1 MIRFAI
7 YFSFFSTILLS
18 QQGRYSDYN
27 AVDGP
32 GSKAFSK
39 IKQNNLLP
47 SRLFKYKDPS
57 ISGGKIS
64 DVTKR
69 WPLQNNVDA
78 TSAPFMGPLDMAE
91 DANGNLYIS
100 SPDLHV
106 IRKVDTNGKITTFA
120 GTGGQAWDGDG
131 DLATKALFNGPHGL
145 AFDASGNLY
154 VADRNNH
161 VVRKIDT
168 NGIITTVA
176 GKGGDSGFSGDG
188 GAATSAQIRE
198 PYDVVF
204 DAAGNMYISTYR
216 RIRKVDTS
224 GIISTIAGDGGESYR
239 GEGGLATS
247 ATIANPANM
256 VFDKSGKL
264 YFADFGHHV
273 VNVIDTDGKIYT
285 VYGVGDA
292 SGSSDND
299 PKRLNTPFGVAY
311 HNWKVD
317 ARNEDEELLYIM
329 DYQNHVIIQLQL
341 PSGGST
347 NAQRYIEADIL
358 WGSEGDAGFDGD
370 GDSNWDETARFNQI
384 ENMITSFSADAVG
397 LKAVYHISD
406 YANHRVRKIVEEE
419 TFANNTDASSMSTVA
434 GADIYNGTNIAA
446 NTARLYVPRN
456 SAFDKNGNY
465 FVADQGLHIIRKIDT
480 NGIITTVAGTP
491 GVSGFS
497 GDGGAATSAK
507 LNNPRGV
514 TVDSQ
519 GNLYISDSQNHRIRK
534 VDTNGA
540 ISTLAGDGSEA
551 HAGDGGASTSAKI
564 NFPYQ
569 ITVDPSDN
577 VYFADY
583 SNQRI
588 RKIDTNGTI
597 TTVAGNGTRGYEG
610 DGNQATS
617 AQINNPLGVTVDA
630 SGNLYIADTGNH
642 VIRKVDTSGNIST
655 LAGSLDGY
663 GYNDGSGGGAKFSNP
678 STLATDSKGNVYVTD
693 SSNNRVR
700 KITPGGTVSTVV
712 GNGNRGYENSENFA
726 ALTSGI
732 ASPYGIAIDANDN
745 IYVSDSWNYL
755 VRKITPRNTT
765 LKVPSEYST
774 IQKAVEYAIAGDTIL
789 IAPGTYPGDIV
800 LDGTDGKSIQFTI
813 MGENKLTT
821 IIDGASKPNASVF
834 YIKNAQSGWMGPTL
848 SNLTIKN
855 GSGTSDPT
863 QAGNANAE
871 RLGGGIF
878 TYKADNIT
886 LSDLIIENNTANSG
900 GGFMFFDGWGLTV
913 NNLIVR
919 NNSGSNGSAMQ
930 IKGNEVYMSNLL
942 VVDNGA
948 ANDDNVINFQSG
960 GKIHIENM
968 TVANNIGYAMFTPYH
983 GPELVIYNSI
993 IDYPS
998 IGGLPPKF
1006 KPQWEDASYKFYASN
1021 VKGGISMDKNF
1032 TKDPDYTLTFAS
1044 EWIFDEKIAFKDSAN
1059 GDYSLNDWSP
1069 LIGKGVA
1076 QLMDGR
1082 FFGQV
1087 ANDIIGNPRPNPS
1100 GSDQDLG
1107 AYENKY
1113 ASSQNAPPVLSV
1125 LPDVSVNEDETITFT
1140 VEAINADT
1148 LDNDAITFTATSDKD
1163 AVKVN
1168 MGSTSGKLD
1177 ISANSNWNGVS
1188 KISVSATDG
1197 KAFDYGNFTVNFI
1210 PVNDKP
1216 ELQAIN
1222 DYSTDEEVAKS
1233 IMVNATDIDGDQLT
1247 ISATT
1252 DSDQVVPTV
1261 NGMELTLTPKKDY
1274 VGSSKVSVI
1283 VNDGALTDT
1292 VQYVFTVLNVN
1303 DAPVLSEVKDQIISE
1318 DTHIKIKVFATD
1330 IDDSSIAFSGNS
1342 ENAGVLVT
1350 AFTDSIKLQPEA
1362 DWFGSSVITVYA
1374 SDGKD
1379 VDSVKF
1385 TLKVNPMQ
1393 DSPYDFEWLSAES
1406 DSVVVSQQNLANTYN
1421 LEWSESIDVDK
1432 EGIDYL
1438 VYAKIGVYEKE
1449 LIYDTTATELPIT
1462 YLEIVENV
1470 FEGIPGNGATVT
1482 FSVSATDRIDTVHV
1496 KGSDRVLYVNRYD
1509 YLSTQFNGIPEEF
1522 VLHDNYPN
1530 PFNPTT
1536 QIRFDLPYNGDVQ
1549 LIIYNMLGQKVKQ
1562 YSMNNIS
1569 AGYHS
1574 VMWNATNDLGDP
1586 VSAGVYLYQLHTKG
1600 AVLTNKMILLK

>member
-1 MIRFAI
+1 MTRFAI
-7 YFSFFSTILLS
+7 YFSFFSTLLLS

-78 TSAPFMGPLDMAE
+78 TSAPFIGPADMAE

-168 NGIITTVA
+168 NGIITTVV

-188 GAATSAQIRE
+188 GAATSAQIYQ

-224 GIISTIAGDGGESYR
+224 GNISTIAGDGGESYR
-239 GEGGLATS
+239 GDGGLATS
-247 ATIANPANM
+247 ATISDPAHM

-273 VNVIDTDGKIYT
+273 VNVIDTDGNFYH
-285 VYGVGDA
+285 VYGVGDK
-292 SGSSDND
+292 SGTSSDD

-329 DYQNHVIIQLQL
+329 DYNNHVIIQLQL

-347 NAQRYIEADIL
+347 NAQRYTEAEIL
-358 WGSEGDAGFDGD
+358 WGSEGDAGFAGD
-370 GDSNWDETARFNQI
+370 GDSDWDENARFNQI
-384 ENMITSFSADAVG
+384 ENMITSFSADAAG

-519 GNLYISDSQNHRIRK
+519 GNLYINDTENHRIRK
-534 VDTNGA
+534 VDSNGA
-540 ISTLAGDGSEA
+540 ISTLAGDGDGNFS
-551 HAGDGGASTSAKI
+551 GDDGASTSAKI

-569 ITVDPSDN
+569 ITVDASDN

-583 SNQRI
+583 NNQRI

-597 TTVAGNGTRGYEG
+597 TTVAGNGTAGYDG
-610 DGNQATS
+610 DGNLA
-617 AQINNPLGVTVDA
+617 INAKINYALGVTVDV
-630 SGNLYIADTGNH
+630 SGNLYIADTGNN
-642 VIRKVDTSGNIST
+642 VIRKVDTNGKIST
-655 LAGSLDGY
+655 LAGST
-663 GYNDGSGGGAKFSNP
+663 DGSSGYSEGSGSEAKFSGP

-693 SSNNRVR
+693 TSNQRVR
-700 KITPGGTVSTVV
+700 KITPSGAVSTVV

-732 ASPYGIAIDANDN
+732 TGPYGIAIDANDN
-745 IYVSDSWNYL
+745 IYLSDSWSYL
-755 VRKITPRNTT
+755 VRKITPRKST

-774 IQKAVEYAIAGDTIL
+774 IQAAIDYAVSGDTIL
-789 IAPGTYPGDIV
+789 IDSGTYKEALVMNNKTGLV
-800 LDGTDGKSIQFTI
+800 LHGVDPKTS
-813 MGENKLTT
+813 
-821 IIDGASKPNASVF
+821 IIDGSGVNRTLRITQGKNNVIKNLTLQSGVADSQDPHGGGGVKIENSENTTLQNLIFKNNYSWSSGSAIGIELEPSSKPTNIINVLAFNNSSNSTFFSYGGKTNIINSTF
-834 YIKNAQSGWMGPTL
+834 YNNQPTNNNPSHSKIDIQFVDRCCDQGESRVRVL
-848 SNLTIKN
+848 NSII
-855 GSGTSDPT
+855 
-863 QAGNANAE
+863 
-871 RLGGGIF
+871 GGGIRKGF
-878 TYKADNIT
+878 DNNKPNSSFFIAVNSYLARRDT
-886 LSDLIIENNTANSG
+886 LRYNDQ
-900 GGFMFFDGWGLTV
+900 D
-913 NNLIVR
+913 IV
-919 NNSGSNGSAMQ
+919 S
-930 IKGNEVYMSNLL
+930 
-942 VVDNGA
+942 
-948 ANDDNVINFQSG
+948 
-960 GKIHIENM
+960 
-968 TVANNIGYAMFTPYH
+968 
-983 GPELVIYNSI
+983 
-993 IDYPS
+993 
-998 IGGLPPKF
+998 
-1006 KPQWEDASYKFYASN
+1006 ASN
-1021 VKGGISMDKNF
+1021 AHFEMIPGG
-1032 TKDPDYTLTFAS
+1032 PG
-1044 EWIFDEKIAFKDSAN
+1044 EWVLEPVFVDSAN
-1059 GDYSLNDWSP
+1059 GDYRLADYSP
-1069 LIGKGVA
+1069 GIGYG
-1076 QLMDGR
+1076 
-1082 FFGQV
+1082 
-1087 ANDIIGNPRPNPS
+1087 DISHVFPFNEGTFNAPTEDLVGNVRSSSVKP
-1100 GSDQDLG
+1100 DIG
-1107 AYENKY
+1107 AYENQY
-1113 ASSQNAPPVLSV
+1113 DTPQNAPPVLSV
-1125 LPDVSVNEDETITFT
+1125 IQDVSVNEDES
-1140 VEAINADT
+1140 VSVQVNAINAFN
-1148 LDNDAITFTATSDKD
+1148 LDNDPIVFSASSEKD
-1163 AVKVN
+1163 EVKINV
-1168 MGSTSGKLD
+1168 GSTNGKLD
-1177 ISANSNWNGVS
+1177 ISANSNWNGSS

-1197 KAFDYGNFTVNFI
+1197 KAFDYENFTINFL

-1216 ELQAIN
+1216 ELEPIS
-1222 DYSTDEEVAKS
+1222 DFSIDEEAVTS
-1233 IMVNATDIDGDQLT
+1233 ITVTASDVDGDQLT
-1247 ISATT
+1247 VSATT
-1252 DSDQVVPTV
+1252 STNEVVPSV
-1261 NGMELTLTPKKDY
+1261 DGMELTLTPAKDF
-1274 VGSSKVSVI
+1274 VGTASINVFVT
-1283 VNDGALTDT
+1283 DGSLTDT
-1292 VQYVFTVLNVN
+1292 VSYQLTVLNVN
-1303 DAPVLSEVKDQIISE
+1303 DAPVLFEIKDQIISE
-1318 DTHIKIKVFATD
+1318 DSRMNVRVVASD
-1330 IDDSSIAFSGNS
+1330 VDDN
-1342 ENAGVLVT
+1342 VLVYDGKSDNVGVGVSASADT
-1350 AFTDSIKLQPEA
+1350 IKLKPVT
-1362 DWFGSSVITVYA
+1362 DFFGSSVITVYA

-1393 DSPYDFEWLSAES
+1393 DSPYPFEWVSSES
-1406 DSVVVSQQNLANTYN
+1406 DTVIVTKDNVNDTYN
-1421 LEWSESIDVDK
+1421 LEWSESKDVDD

-1438 VYAKIGVYEKE
+1438 LYAKIGAYEKE
-1449 LIYDTTATELPIT
+1449 LIYDTTATKLAIS
-1462 YLEIVENV
+1462 YQEIVENV
-1470 FEGIPGNGATVT
+1470 FNGAPNHGATVV
-1482 FSVSATDRIDTVHV
+1482 FSLSATDRIDTVDV
-1496 KGSDRVLYVNRYD
+1496 SGSDRVMYVNQYQ
-1509 YLSTQFNGIPEEF
+1509 YLSIENEGIPDAF

-1530 PFNPTT
+1530 PFNPST

-1549 LIIYNMLGQKVKQ
+1549 LIIYNMLGRKVKQ